1 MEYYQPAMRKL
12 TLFAL
17 ATCVFTA
24 SSGLAQESKLGL
36 GIGGGAYFPTDPKTK
51 RLLGNTWLNF
61 SIAPTKFKK
70 VNGREFDSDLQFV
83 TRDKNG
89 NRLTM
94 VFLTYGLRTTLGSAD
109 SNSPTKPYFAVRGG
123 PVYLDYRITDT
134 KTYRAKRLGVSA
146 NAELGVDFSDT
157 VRATLRYDVLSKYD
171 TIKFDGFSVNL
182 LFKLG
187 RF

>member
-1 MEYYQPAMRKL
+1 MEYYHPTMKKL
-12 TLFAL
+12 TLFVL
-17 ATCVFTA
+17 AACVFTA

-36 GIGGGAYFPTDPKTK
+36 GIGGGAYFPTDPKTR

-61 SIAPTKFKK
+61 SIAPTKFKT
-70 VNGREFDSDLQFV
+70 VNGRTFDSDLQFV

-94 VFLTYGLRTTLGSAD
+94 VFLTYGLRTALGSVN

-134 KTYRAKRLGVSA
+134 NTVRAKRLGITA
-146 NAELGVDFSDT
+146 NAELGVDLNDT
-157 VRATLRYDVLSKYD
+157 VRASLRYDVLSKYD
-171 TIKFDGFSVNL
+171 QIKFDGFSVNV

>member
-1 MEYYQPAMRKL
+1 MEYYHPTMKKL
-12 TLFAL
+12 TLFVL
-17 ATCVFTA
+17 AACVFTA

-36 GIGGGAYFPTDPKTK
+36 GIGGGAYFPTDPKTR

-61 SIAPTKFKK
+61 SIAPTKFKT
-70 VNGREFDSDLQFV
+70 VNGRTFDSDLQFV

-94 VFLTYGLRTTLGSAD
+94 VFLTYGLRTALGSVN

-134 KTYRAKRLGVSA
+134 TTVRAKRLGITA
-146 NAELGVDFSDT
+146 NAELGVDLNDT
-157 VRATLRYDVLSKYD
+157 VRASLRYDVLSKYD
-171 TIKFDGFSVNL
+171 QIKFDGFSVNV